1 MSKRKT
7 AEDNISVAV
16 AVLQTTRAA
25 LFFGAKSLEGE
36 RRSNGRFATRSRSRA
51 MDHDA
56 RLDEARRREER

>member
-25 LFFGAKSLEGE
+25 LFFGAKSLEGARKDKRIQALE
-36 RRSNGRFATRSRSRA
+36 WAIC
-51 MDHDA
+51 DA
-56 RLDEARRREER
+56 LKVARDGP